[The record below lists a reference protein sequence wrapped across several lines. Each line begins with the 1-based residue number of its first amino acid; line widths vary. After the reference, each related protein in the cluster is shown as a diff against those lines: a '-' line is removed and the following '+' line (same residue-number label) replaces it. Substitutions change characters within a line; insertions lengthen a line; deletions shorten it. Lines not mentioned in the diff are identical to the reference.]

1 LIPMDTYFYIP
12 VTAAV
17 IEKDEKILIAKRKK
31 AYMGYLWE
39 FPGGKQKEGE
49 TLEEC
54 LKREIKEELGIDIAV
69 GSFLCSVKHI
79 LNCQSAIELYAFK
92 AIPLSYEFHLKDHD
106 EIRWV
111 EVEELPAYRFF
122 EPDRMIVRRLMELI
136 SQEHKKDG
144 PTA

>member
-1 LIPMDTYFYIP
+1 MSMDTHFYIP

-49 TLEEC
+49 TLEDC

-69 GSFLCSVKHI
+69 GSFICSVKHI
-79 LNCQSAIELYAFK
+79 LNCQSAIELHAFM
-92 AIPLSYEFHLKDHD
+92 AIPLTFEFHLKDH
-106 EIRWV
+106 EEVRWV
-111 EVEELPAYRFF
+111 GLKELPAYSFF
-122 EPDRMIVRRLMELI
+122 EPDRIIVRQLME
-136 SQEHKKDG
+136 SCPQYHKED
-144 PTA
+144 

>member
-1 LIPMDTYFYIP
+1 MSMDTHFYIP

-49 TLEEC
+49 TLEDC

-69 GSFLCSVKHI
+69 GSFICSVKDI
-79 LNCQSAIELYAFK
+79 LKRQSAIELHAFM
-92 AIPLSYEFHLKDHD
+92 AIPLTFEFHLKDH
-106 EIRWV
+106 EEVRWV
-111 EVEELPAYRFF
+111 GLKELPAYSFF
-122 EPDRMIVRRLMELI
+122 EPDRIIVRQLME
-136 SQEHKKDG
+136 SCPQYHKED
-144 PTA
+144 

>member
-1 LIPMDTYFYIP
+1 MSMDTHFYIP

-49 TLEEC
+49 TLEDC

-69 GSFLCSVKHI
+69 GSFICSVKHI
-79 LNCQSAIELYAFK
+79 LNCQSAIELHAFM
-92 AIPLSYEFHLKDHD
+92 AIPLTFEFHLKDH
-106 EIRWV
+106 EEVRWV
-111 EVEELPAYRFF
+111 GLKELPAYSFF
-122 EPDRMIVRRLMELI
+122 EPDRIIVRQLMESC
-136 SQEHKKDG
+136 SQYHKED
-144 PTA
+144 

>member
-1 LIPMDTYFYIP
+1 MDTGFYLK

-17 IEKDEKILIAKRKK
+17 IEKDGKVLVAKRKT

-79 LNCQSAIELYAFK
+79 LNCQSAIELHAFK
-92 AIPLSYEFHLKDHD
+92 AIPLSDEFHLKDHD

-111 EVEELPAYRFF
+111 DVEELPAYTFP
-122 EPDRMIVRRLMELI
+122 EPDRFIVRTLI
-136 SQEHKKDG
+136 EESSVD
-144 PTA
+144 AY

>member
-1 LIPMDTYFYIP
+1 MDTHFYIP

-49 TLEEC
+49 TLEDC

-69 GSFLCSVKHI
+69 GSFICSVKHI
-79 LNCQSAIELYAFK
+79 LNCQSAIELHAFM
-92 AIPLSYEFHLKDHD
+92 AIPLTFEFHLKDH
-106 EIRWV
+106 EEVRWV
-111 EVEELPAYRFF
+111 GLKELPAYSFF
-122 EPDRMIVRRLMELI
+122 EPDRIIVRQLME
-136 SQEHKKDG
+136 SCPQYHKED
-144 PTA
+144 